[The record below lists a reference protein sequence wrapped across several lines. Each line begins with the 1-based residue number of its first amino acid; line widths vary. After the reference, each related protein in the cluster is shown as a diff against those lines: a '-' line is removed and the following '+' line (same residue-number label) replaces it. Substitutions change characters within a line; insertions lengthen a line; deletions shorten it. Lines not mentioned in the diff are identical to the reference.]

1 MSAYPIYKVKVR
13 WSERYPPGTEA
24 HNMRASELPAGRF
37 WNGNS
42 WDRMERELTDV
53 ATWLL
58 QDWWPEYSKSLLE
71 PADMTIKVEFKG
83 LDTWCSG
90 WFSHWTFDTG
100 HSDQEIL
107 DSFRGYVDRIQH
119 SNLTE
124 MEIGSL
130 LMGAEDE
137 WRWHGSVDGDPNNR
151 TEAPC
156 RCPACKERGIVRIDH

>member
-1 MSAYPIYKVKVR
+1 MSAYPIYRIKVR
-13 WSERYPPGTEA
+13 WSERYPPNTEA

-37 WNGNS
+37 WNSTG
-42 WDRMERELTDV
+42 WDTMERELTDV
-53 ATWLL
+53 AARLRE
-58 QDWWPEYSKSLLE
+58 WWPDYSKSLLE
-71 PADMTIKVEFKG
+71 PADLSINVEYKG

-100 HSDQEIL
+100 HSDTEVL
-107 DSFRGYVDRIQH
+107 DSFREYVERIQY

-124 MEIGSL
+124 DEISSL

-137 WRWHGSVDGDPNNR
+137 WRWHGSVDGSTADR
-151 TEAPC
+151 TEPPC